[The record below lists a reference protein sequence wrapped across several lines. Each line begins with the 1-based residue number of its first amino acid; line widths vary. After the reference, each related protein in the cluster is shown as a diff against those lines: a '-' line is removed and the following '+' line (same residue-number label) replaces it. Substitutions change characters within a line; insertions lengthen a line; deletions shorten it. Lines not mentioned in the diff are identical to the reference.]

1 MRAWLDQKPEC
12 IDYAKKLLDQGESPI
27 GMLSLVLY
35 QIRVC
40 YKATLCREG
49 NYLAKIGIRS
59 YQLYG
64 EFLKYGPD
72 KYKALYTELQD
83 AVNRIKNGE
92 KSSAVVLDTIMRC
105 LQIEKGE

>member
-1 MRAWLDQKPEC
+1 M
-12 IDYAKKLLDQGESPI
+12 
-27 GMLSLVLY
+27 
-35 QIRVC
+35 
-40 YKATLCREG
+40 
-49 NYLAKIGIRS
+49 AKIGIRS

-72 KYKALYTELQD
+72 KYKALYKELQD

-92 KSSAVVLDTIMRC
+92 KSSSAVVLDTIMRC